1 MLKIATLFS
10 GIGTPEQSLKHL
22 QVEHETIF
30 ACEIDKYA
38 RITYLANNKTPKTF
52 YDDVYN
58 IDGNKYK
65 NQIDIL
71 IGGSPCQSFSIA
83 GKRMGTSCPRGNL
96 IYEYFRIVEESQPK
110 VFIYE
115 NVKGFLSIDK
125 GETFKN
131 FVQSFKDSGYTTYHK
146 VLNTKDYLVPQNRE
160 RIYIVGFKDNVDF
173 HFQEKQE
180 LKLRLKDMLEDE
192 VDKKYH
198 LSQEAISYMGR
209 ERQGKPRWEFHKN
222 EVEGIAACLTAN
234 MHKGVPYGVITPYL
248 PIRLEQTHTLN
259 IKGND
264 SIKRIYSSD
273 GHNPSLTTMQGGHRE
288 PKIAHPV
295 REVGRR
301 LDENGKRC
309 DNNKDIPITRRY
321 EIGEKEI
328 SNCLSGVQK
337 DSYVAIANG
346 VIEIENDEVRVKE
359 ATKYGYKVA
368 EEGDSINISVPSSKT
383 RRGRVG
389 KQVAQTLDTACN
401 QVVFNK
407 INKLDT
413 NLQSGYNGVN
423 KKELE
428 YEKSTLN
435 QENII
440 KILRILWGEAREK
453 AFKEWGFGIN
463 DSFQQ
468 EEILQQRLHGKEFCE
483 NGGKQS
489 GLFIGSFLGET
500 DKQAFYRKRFLPT
513 MWNSWKSGCSSYRRG
528 LSEQQRRQFDDFMQ
542 KLSHENSQTK
552 TNMQSGKLPNESKR
566 AWILRK
572 ALSKVQEVGR
582 SYENKKTK
590 KCNYIFRK
598 LTERECFR
606 LQGFDDNFIFPPKM
620 SSTQLYKQAGNG
632 MSRNILD
639 MIFTQIFTCYAK
651 HVENIKE

>member
-1 MLKIATLFS
+1 MIRLATLFS

-22 QVEHETIF
+22 QIEHETVF

-38 RITYLANNKTPKTF
+38 RNTYLANNQEPKTF

-65 NQIDIL
+65 DQIDIL

-83 GKRMGTSCPRGNL
+83 GKRMGTECPRGNL
-96 IYEYFRIVEESQPK
+96 IYEYFRVVEESQPK

-131 FVQSFKDSGYTTYHK
+131 FIQSFKDLGYTVYHQ
-146 VLNTKDYLVPQNRE
+146 VLNTKDYGIPQNRE

-180 LKLRLKDMLEDE
+180 LNLRLKDMLEDN
-192 VDKKYH
+192 VDSKY
-198 LSQEAISYMGR
+198 LLNQELVLKYLETG
-209 ERQGKPRWEFHKN
+209 
-222 EVEGIAACLTAN
+222 TASN
-234 MHKGVPYGVITPYL
+234 HKGSQAGKVADETDETFWTVNAGTHGYSMGYIKL
-248 PIRLEQTHTLN
+248 KQTHTLN

-264 SIKRIYSSD
+264 SIKRIYSSN
-273 GHNPSLTTMQGGHRE
+273 GLCPSLTTMQGGHRE
-288 PKIAHPV
+288 PKVAINVVGQYNKPFQKRVNETPVEINQFLKDNKNNLSLREIAEKTNIPKTQIEHYFRTDKSRAIPSKEDWKKLKEILNFDDTFDKLVCETEEAVSTFESSSRVYGIDGLAPCITSTNADKYILDNKIAHPV

-346 VIEIENDEVRVKE
+346 LIEVSDEVRVKE
-359 ATKYGYKVA
+359 ATKLGYKVA

-401 QVVFNK
+401 QVVFN
-407 INKLDT
+407 
-413 NLQSGYNGVN
+413 
-423 KKELE
+423 
-428 YEKSTLN
+428 N
-435 QENII
+435 Q
-440 KILRILWGEAREK
+440 
-453 AFKEWGFGIN
+453 
-463 DSFQQ
+463 
-468 EEILQQRLHGKEFCE
+468 
-483 NGGKQS
+483 
-489 GLFIGSFLGET
+489 
-500 DKQAFYRKRFLPT
+500 
-513 MWNSWKSGCSSYRRG
+513 
-528 LSEQQRRQFDDFMQ
+528 
-542 KLSHENSQTK
+542 
-552 TNMQSGKLPNESKR
+552 
-566 AWILRK
+566 
-572 ALSKVQEVGR
+572 
-582 SYENKKTK
+582 
-590 KCNYIFRK
+590 YIFRK
-598 LTERECFR
+598 LTPRECFR
-606 LQGFDDNFIFPPKM
+606 LQGFDDSFIFPEKM
-620 SSTQLYKQAGNG
+620 SDTQLYKQAGNG

-639 MIFTQIFTCYAK
+639 MIFTQIFK
-651 HVENIKE
+651 SKNFDLSSNS